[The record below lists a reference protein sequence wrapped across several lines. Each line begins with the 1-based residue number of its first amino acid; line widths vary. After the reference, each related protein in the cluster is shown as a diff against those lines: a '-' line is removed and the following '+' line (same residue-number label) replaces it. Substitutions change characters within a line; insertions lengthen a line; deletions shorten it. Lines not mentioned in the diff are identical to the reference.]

1 MDNFVFSKNNYDG
14 LCYIQ
19 AVEKYYS
26 NMDVKYNNH
35 VLIDQERKAFV
46 KQMHDNI
53 TENEQLMAYINSVEI
68 STTARVNPNNTLR
81 RIEIILRDIIF
92 IRNECMKNQILFLQS
107 DTDYLKK
114 YTREWLMV
122 SINEAFKN
130 VYGFDKKKASLW
142 RKDVKDIMSQ
152 SCLNEMKNEYDAI
165 TEKLERLSKQY
176 DWYKTERCDKV
187 HMNTDDLL
195 KDRQEPINESKVM
208 MASVPMLEVLQT
220 VQDFLT
226 RIHKKC
232 IDKRLMRML

>member
-68 STTARVNPNNTLR
+68 STTARVNPDNTLR
-81 RIEIILRDIIF
+81 RIDIVLRDIIL
-92 IRNECMKNQILFLQS
+92 IRNECMKNQMLFLQS
-107 DTDYLKK
+107 NTDYLKK
-114 YTREWLMV
+114 HTRELLMV

-142 RKDVKDIMSQ
+142 RKDVKDIMSL
-152 SCLNEMKNEYDAI
+152 SYLNEMKNEYDAI
-165 TEKLERLSKQY
+165 TDELERLSKQH
-176 DWYKTERCDKV
+176 DWHKKERCDKV

-208 MASVPMLEVLQT
+208 IASVPVLEVLASLQHFVT
-220 VQDFLT
+220 RMRKIVLINSLVQ
-226 RIHKKC
+226 
-232 IDKRLMRML
+232 